1 MPLTGMLSVM
11 REVRNFFEYTA
22 EIGEFEIVNSI
33 ITLTDDYL
41 LGQYILITGSI
52 LNDGLY
58 LLHDDLYTLDVVID
72 EKFTGIVYGLRVPRD
87 FVDLSNEIIEF
98 NKKAGI
104 NSDLVSE
111 SFGTYSYRVATTSDG
126 MRAGWIDV
134 FADRLREFRHMFTTI
149 NV

>member
-11 REVRNFFEYTA
+11 REVRNFFEYTV
-22 EIGEFEIVNSI
+22 EIGEFEIAGSV
-33 ITLTDDYL
+33 ITLLDEYL
-41 LGQYILITGSI
+41 PGQYILITGSI

-58 LLHDDLYTLDVVID
+58 LLHDDLYTLDGAVD
-72 EKFTGIVYGLRVPRD
+72 EIFTGIIYGLRVPRD
-87 FVDLSNEIIEF
+87 FVELSNEIIEF
-98 NKKAGI
+98 NKKAGT

-111 SFGTYSYRVATTSDG
+111 SFGTYSYRVATTTDG
-126 MRAGWIDV
+126 MRAGWNVV